1 MRPLTT
7 DFMNLKIDVWR
18 YAHYYEQN
26 VLVVNLAILAIGF
39 CSFALP
45 ATETSSRTDLTL
57 NVLFGCVGIRFVVDE
72 SLPRLPYNTALQGT
86 NVCVREH
93 TLAVPWLP
101 RRVAP
106 VHFVLSTNFGA
117 IDCCDGLNNIHGPTP
132 FGFGLRTPSSLTDRL
147 RSTVPHPPAQII

>member
-7 DFMNLKIDVWR
+7 DFLNLKIDVWR

-86 NVCVREH
+86 TVWYCKYC
-93 TLAVPWLP
+93 
-101 RRVAP
+101 
-106 VHFVLSTNFGA
+106 VLST
-117 IDCCDGLNNIHGPTP
+117 DDGNRLLRRFKQYPWACPTP
-132 FGFGLRTPSSLTDRL
+132 LGLGPRTPLKPTVTDYGTTSARL
-147 RSTVPHPPAQII
+147 QIT